1 MLKVPLE
8 SLQVSSRPMI
18 AVIAAIAIARAAM
31 VRPVRRGPGDR
42 TAV

>member
-18 AVIAAIAIARAAM
+18 AVIAVARAAM